1 MRALLELVETGVLIA
16 PTRDLADKLDA
27 RSLAALRSA
36 GILRPTGDGRTEE
49 LSPSDFMRAL
59 RGLYA
64 IEGRGLPVPGV
75 FDPAFQSLGWTRDEG
90 GDRAVVLVTR
100 STVGLP
106 IALHYPGRALLLV
119 PTARAVTARHREKH
133 GPGRYL
139 HVEVLEEALTI
150 RRGKLAR
157 AGQAPPEASAAS
169 RALHAPVARI
179 PGVQRWN
186 QVRMCLVD
194 QQTVRIDVPGKSIR
208 ATHVDLG
215 LAHRRSREPT
225 RLWEVLVE
233 LCEEHGYFKT
243 RRFGSKHATKQALSR
258 LRKGLWAI
266 FGLEDDPFEPYRR
279 GTGWRARFQARPD
292 LPDGLPGDPYED

>member
-1 MRALLELVETGVLIA
+1 MRALLELVETGVLMA
-16 PTRDLADKLDA
+16 RTRELEESLDKASLRA
-27 RSLAALRSA
+27 RRSA
-36 GILRPTGDGRTEE
+36 GILRPTGDGTTEE

-119 PTARAVTARHREKH
+119 PTARAVTARHRERH

-139 HVEVLEEALTI
+139 HVEVLEEALTV

-157 AGQAPPEASAAS
+157 AGASTSDASAAS
-169 RALHAPVARI
+169 RALHARVVLI
-179 PGVQRWN
+179 PGVLRWN
-186 QVRMCLVD
+186 QVRMCLVN
-194 QQTVRIDVPGKSIR
+194 QRTLRIDVPGKSIR
-208 ATHVDLG
+208 VTHVDLG
-215 LAHRRSREPT
+215 MAHHRSREPT

-243 RRFGSKHATKQALSR
+243 RRFGSKHATKQVLSR
-258 LRKGLWAI
+258 LRKGLAAI

-279 GTGWRARFQARPD
+279 GTGWRACFQARPD